1 MEVYQKNREAIIKE
15 IQEAKA
21 RYKTSFPKEALS
33 DELKFLRRQLS
44 QKEKASTK
52 ARNAV
57 EVAQTIMAQKLKALE
72 VAERE
77 YAELLGQI
85 SGLQEELHR

>member
-1 MEVYQKNREAIIKE
+1 MEVYQKNRDAIIKE

-21 RYKTSFPKEALS
+21 RLKNYFPKEALS

-44 QKEKASTK
+44 QKEKAATK

-57 EVAQTIMAQKLKALE
+57 EVQQTILAQKLKALE
-72 VAERE
+72 IAENE
-77 YAELLGQI
+77 YAGLLGQI
-85 SGLQEELHR
+85 SGLQEEFTR